1 MEITNHLTKKGL
13 RDYQLVISARET
25 GDQKAYAQLM
35 EYYRNPLYFML
46 LKMTNNPSDADDL
59 TIEAFGKAFKKINQ
73 YTPEYAFS
81 TWLFKIASN
90 NCIDFIRRKKKN
102 TFSLNNDFDDSKES
116 YNLVNKIP
124 SKALDPEEKIIK
136 KQKIKMMREVVE
148 RLKPHYRTLIEL
160 RYFKE
165 YSYEEIATELNLPLG
180 TVKAQLFRARE
191 FLYNIMKNDKEKI

>member
-13 RDYQLVISARET
+13 RDYQLVISARKT
-25 GDQKAYAQLM
+25 GNQKAYAQLM

-102 TFSLNNDFDDSKES
+102 TFSLNNNFDDSKES

-124 SKALDPEEKIIK
+124 SKTLDPEEKIIK